1 MLNKDELKLINE
13 IFEKFIGDNLL
24 DEDGKKLKKKLSLL
38 MEQISIMEKAQ
49 IDTGKI
55 QEEIQKLESVDDE
68 KKEEK

>member
-1 MLNKDELKLINE
+1 MLNKDELKLINN

-24 DEDGKKLKKKLSLL
+24 DDDGKKLKKKLSLL
-38 MEQISIMEKAQ
+38 MEQINIMEKAQ

-55 QEEIQKLESVDDE
+55 QEEIQKLESVDDD

>member
-1 MLNKDELKLINE
+1 MLNKDELKLIND
-13 IFEKFIGDNLL
+13 IFERFIGDNLL

-55 QEEIQKLESVDDE
+55 QEEIQKLESVNDG
-68 KKEEK
+68 KEEEK

>member
-1 MLNKDELKLINE
+1 MLNKDELKLIND

-24 DEDGKKLKKKLSLL
+24 DEDGKRLKKKLSLL

-55 QEEIQKLESVDDE
+55 QEEIQKLESVDDG

>member
-1 MLNKDELKLINE
+1 MLNKEELKLINE

-49 IDTGKI
+49 TDAGKI
-55 QEEIQKLESVDDE
+55 QEEIQKLESVDDG
-68 KKEEK
+68 KEEK

>member
-1 MLNKDELKLINE
+1 MLNKDELKLIND
-13 IFEKFIGDNLL
+13 IFEKFIGENLL

-55 QEEIQKLESVDDE
+55 QEEIQKLESVDDD

>member
-1 MLNKDELKLINE
+1 MLNKDELKLIND

-38 MEQISIMEKAQ
+38 IEQISIMEKAQ
-49 IDTGKI
+49 IDAGKI
-55 QEEIQKLESVDDE
+55 QEEIQKLESVDDG